1 MMSMM
6 TTVYRPEKA
15 LRVICGASLLIWGLL
30 SLGLLLTWDTSDGG
44 WWVVILTSGTLA
56 VLSAR
61 GLLVRVVPRP
71 RGIEVVNQ
79 WSHRR
84 YDWRDIERFEV
95 TEWHRRACIV
105 TKDGRRHRLSGQ
117 QKSIAESLMGR
128 ANHTDDVVDAL
139 NDMLNRRAR
148 RP

>member
-1 MMSMM
+1 MMSAM
-6 TTVYRPEKA
+6 TTIYRPEKP
-15 LRVICGASLLIWGLL
+15 LRVMCGASLFIWGLFFGFVLL
-30 SLGLLLTWDTSDGG
+30 SWDPSDGG
-44 WWVVILTSGTLA
+44 WWVVILASGTLA
-56 VLSAR
+56 ALSAR
-61 GLLVRVVPRP
+61 GLLVRVVARP

-79 WSHRR
+79 WSHRS

-95 TEWHRRACIV
+95 TEWRHRACIV
-105 TKDGRRHRLSGQ
+105 TKDGRRHRLTGQ
-117 QKSIAESLMGR
+117 QKSIAESVIGR